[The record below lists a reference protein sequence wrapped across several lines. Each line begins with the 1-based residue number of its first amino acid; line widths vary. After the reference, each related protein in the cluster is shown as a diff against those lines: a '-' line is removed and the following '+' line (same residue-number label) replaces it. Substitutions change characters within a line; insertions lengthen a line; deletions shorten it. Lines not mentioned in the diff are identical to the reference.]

1 VLLKTHS
8 PVLSLAWDGD
18 DLFDAVAGGR
28 RWTPDGTE
36 HSGHVV
42 WGELFD
48 RAISYGLY
56 DVLYGERGTKALVLK
71 DGRLVRE
78 LNRSFYQTE
87 NYDYPVALGTLP
99 DGRDVVVHCPDE
111 YNILQ
116 VEELESGTCLTKGER
131 DPADFFHSQLRVSP
145 DGRRLLSAGWVWSPF
160 GVARVFDLERAV
172 VEPAVLDGDG
182 VLPMSPGEDA
192 EVISGCWLDAD
203 RVAVATGDDLDEPDE
218 AALLGSQHF
227 GVWSFAE
234 SAWLHRHRS
243 DRPLGTVLGQGNR
256 LISLSGSPR
265 VLSVRTGEVLAEW
278 PDIEVT
284 DRQTCFGV
292 EHEPTPVAALHPA
305 GDRLAIAVDGG
316 IQVLGIP
323 DSA

>member
-1 VLLKTHS
+1 MLLKTHS

-18 DLFDAVAGGR
+18 DLFDAVGGGR

-36 HSGHVV
+36 HSGQVV

-48 RAISYGLY
+48 RAISHGPY

-78 LNRSFYQTE
+78 LNRSFYQAE
-87 NYDYPVALGTLP
+87 VSDYPVALGTLP

-116 VEELESGTCLTKGER
+116 VEELESGRRITEGER
-131 DPADFFHSQLRVSP
+131 DPADVFYSQLRISP
-145 DGRRLLSAGWVWSPF
+145 DGRRLLSVGWVWHPA
-160 GVARVFDLERAV
+160 GLAQVFDLERAIAV
-172 VEPAVLDGDG
+172 PGVLDGDG
-182 VLPMSPGEDA
+182 DLVLPMA
-192 EVISGCWLDAD
+192 EVAEVVSGCWLDAD
-203 RVAVATGDDLDEPDE
+203 RVVVATGDDSPQR
-218 AALLGSQHF
+218 AVLGPHSF
-227 GVWSFAE
+227 GVWSIAE

-243 DRPLGTVLGQGNR
+243 DRPLGTVLGQGNS
-256 LISLSGSPR
+256 LVSLSGSPR
-265 VLSVRTGEVLAEW
+265 VLSVRTREVLAEW
-278 PDIEVT
+278 PEIEVT

-292 EHEPTPVAALHPA
+292 EHEPTPVAALHPD
-305 GDRLAIAVDGG
+305 GDRLAIAVEDG

-323 DSA
+323 DAE